1 MSCPFCHHKAEY
13 VDAPQGSTVRCH
25 DCGSI
30 FRVPAIRR
38 GQAGTV
44 VRGEQIRRSRAKFV
58 VVLIILLIAAGG
70 GYCAWLKY
78 GREKPVPEDPFA
90 GREDLA
96 DPATSRGT
104 LQRFLESWKLGDLEL
119 MVRYCRPS
127 EEPDMEWVESV
138 FGNVDLTSYKEK
150 PDKAIGVSRHVYRVD
165 LEGEDAR
172 TKARKKGRMTPTVV
186 LEGVPGSETKW
197 GVDLASAAPRWD

>member
-1 MSCPFCHHKAEY
+1 MAGQVMLSCPFCHHKAEY

-127 EEPDMEWVESV
+127 EEPDMVGKSQVILIATGIKEPGRESIAV
-138 FGNVDLTSYKEK
+138 HSLFGVPVPAEEAEL
-150 PDKAIGVSRHVYRVD
+150 IGV
-165 LEGEDAR
+165 LLQ
-172 TKARKKGRMTPTVV
+172 P
-186 LEGVPGSETKW
+186 
-197 GVDLASAAPRWD
+197 